1 MRERRRRTGPIT
13 REAAEAI
20 AAQALLFLAQD
31 SARLGRFL
39 AETGLDPRDFRG
51 GLREPAML
59 AAVMA
64 YLMAD
69 ESALLAFAANAGL
82 EPEDVARAEITL
94 GGGSPWEST

>member
-1 MRERRRRTGPIT
+1 MRERQRRTGSMT
-13 REAAEAI
+13 REVAEAI
-20 AAQALLFLAQD
+20 AARALLFLAED

-39 AETGLDPRDFRG
+39 AKTGLDPADFRG
-51 GLREPAML
+51 GIREPATL

-82 EPEDVARAEITL
+82 EPEDVARAEIVL

>member
-1 MRERRRRTGPIT
+1 MT

-20 AAQALLFLAQD
+20 AAQALLFLAED

-39 AETGLDPRDFRG
+39 AETGLDPADFRDG
-51 GLREPAML
+51 MRDTAML
-59 AAVMA
+59 AAVTA
-64 YLMAD
+64 YLLAD

-82 EPEDVARAEITL
+82 QPEDVARAEAVL